1 MDQQNP
7 QTSQTSQKGPEI
19 DKTRAVVRTPQKVT
33 RKKVTTDWDRLVTSP
48 PTKEKPRNESTELMT
63 VETLKAAFPGHLKT
77 HATQKL
83 ADKINGLTTDPEE
96 AVVFRDNLISYT
108 SVLLEGK
115 YRITDYVNAV
125 VYVSH
130 KLMGC
135 SNQTAWKK
143 TFPERHMRL
152 VSEGRS
158 EQDISAF
165 VAAYNRNQLVNRVME
180 QSLIPT
186 WILNA
191 DKYQTAINTQF
202 ELMTD
207 PNVSPKVRTEA
218 ANSLLTH
225 LKRPEAKKLEI
236 DLGVRDN
243 SGMTELKDM
252 MTQLAEQQRELIS
265 AGMKTQEIAHQQLI
279 LNGVLEDIEDAE
291 EAGEAGSSERD

>member
-1 MDQQNP
+1 MDS
-7 QTSQTSQKGPEI
+7 TVSGTAKGPEI
-19 DKTRAVVRTPQKVT
+19 DKARAVVRTPKKIN
-33 RKKVTTDWDRLVTSP
+33 RKQVVTDWDQLVTSTTTSKNP
-48 PTKEKPRNESTELMT
+48 KNDSTELMT
-63 VETLKAAFPGHLKT
+63 VETLKAAFPGHLKS

-83 ADKINGLTTDPEE
+83 ADKINNLTTDPEE

-115 YRITDYVNAV
+115 YRITDYINAV

-135 SNQTAWKK
+135 TNQTAWKK
-143 TFPERHMRL
+143 TFPERHMRQ

-165 VAAYNRNQLVNRVME
+165 VAAYNRNQLVNRIME

-243 SGMTELKDM
+243 SGMSELKDM
-252 MTQLAEQQRELIS
+252 MAQLAQQQRELIS
-265 AGMKTQEIAHQQLI
+265 KGMTTQEIAHQKLI
-279 LNGVLEDIEDAE
+279 LNAAVEEIE
-291 EAGEAGSSERD
+291 EAVEVDEDGYARDDENE